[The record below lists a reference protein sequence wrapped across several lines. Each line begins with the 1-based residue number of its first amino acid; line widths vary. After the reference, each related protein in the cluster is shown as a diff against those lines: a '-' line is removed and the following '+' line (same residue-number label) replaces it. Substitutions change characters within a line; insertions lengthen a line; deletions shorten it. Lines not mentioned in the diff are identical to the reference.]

1 MRRLRRVDAGTGRD
15 DGTSLVELA
24 ITMMIMGV
32 VIAATA
38 MLVIGAQRTN
48 TQTMNRVDQIQ
59 EARNGVERMSRT
71 LRASVM
77 PSQLVSSC
85 AGCSEDAFIQG
96 ATYEVQFY
104 SNVDN
109 PGNSVG
115 PSRVTYEITDTAPGV
130 GDLVQSVQ
138 VPNSPVPTSTG
149 YAYCNPVTDTSA
161 ACQARVTRQVIA
173 RDVLVD
179 PARPL
184 FTYYDVNGAQLVP
197 SAGALTADQLRLV
210 LAIEVRL
217 EVQKQAANAAKP
229 TEYIQRILLP
239 NAQAIIRAG
248 EEETP

>member
-1 MRRLRRVDAGTGRD
+1 MSRLRRRVAGTGPDAGT
-15 DGTSLVELA
+15 SLTELA

-77 PSQLVSSC
+77 PSQLLSSC
-85 AGCSEDAFIQG
+85 AGCTEDAFIEG
-96 ATYEVQFY
+96 AAYEVQFY
-104 SNVDN
+104 SNIDN
-109 PGNSVG
+109 PGNTVG
-115 PSRVTYEITDTAPGV
+115 PSRVTYEITETAPGV
-130 GDLVQSVQ
+130 GDLVQTVQ
-138 VPNSPVPTSTG
+138 VPNSPVPTATG

-161 ACQARVTRQVIA
+161 ACQARVTRQVVA

-179 PARPL
+179 ASRPM
-184 FTYYDVNGAQLVP
+184 FTYYDLNGAQLVP
-197 SAGALTADQLRLV
+197 SAGTLTADQLRLV
-210 LAIEVRL
+210 LAIEVRI
-217 EVQKQAANAAKP
+217 EVQKQASSQALP
-229 TEYIQRILLP
+229 TEYIQRIMLP